1 MLLFFLVGGF
11 LVSSDLSAFSGVGGR
26 YATALFSLAEE
37 SKELDRVAGDLKEL
51 AAMLAASADLRHV
64 VSSPVL
70 SRADQQKAIL
80 ALAEKA
86 DFAATTKKFLGTV
99 AHNRRLFALSSMIL
113 AYLARMAERR
123 GEVEVQVASAGPLSA
138 VQQEALAST
147 LQKVTG
153 GKAIIDMI
161 VDPSLLGGLV
171 VRIGSRM
178 VDSSIKTKLQNLQL
192 AMKGVG

>member
-1 MLLFFLVGGF
+1 LVFLVGGF

-51 AAMLAASADLRHV
+51 AAMLAASADFRHV
-64 VSSPVL
+64 VSSPIL

-80 ALAEKA
+80 AVADKA
-86 DFAATTKKFLGTV
+86 GFSETTKKFLGTV
-99 AHNRRLFALSSMIL
+99 AHNRRLFALSSMIM

-138 VQQEALAST
+138 AQQEALAST
-147 LQKVTG
+147 LKNVTG
-153 GKAIIDMI
+153 GKATVEMT

-178 VDSSIKTKLQNLQL
+178 VDSSLKTKLQNLQL